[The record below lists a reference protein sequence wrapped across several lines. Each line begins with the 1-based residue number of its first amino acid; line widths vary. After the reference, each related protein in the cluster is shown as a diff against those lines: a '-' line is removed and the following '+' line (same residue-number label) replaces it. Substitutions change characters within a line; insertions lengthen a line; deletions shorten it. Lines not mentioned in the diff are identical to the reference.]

1 MYKKEQLLRDTGL
14 FVLGVEG
21 TFFQGENLVDGA
33 LEFLEA
39 VKKSK
44 REFLFYTNQ
53 NSISKQ
59 EYITM
64 LEQNGC
70 HITENH
76 ILNSADVA
84 IRYLLEQ
91 EPGKRVFLAGPSWM
105 EEQFIK
111 AGIQITEEGPEVVL
125 VGADPEFSYEKLKKT
140 CEYIENGALFYATHG
155 EKTSFRHGQKAP
167 DCGALCAAITAATGK
182 EPRVL
187 GLPHKE
193 AVETIISHTGIHT
206 DYIAFVGDRIDVE
219 ITAGS
224 KHGMMG
230 FLVLTGETALED
242 VFESKKKPDL
252 IFASVGEMG
261 EIIREWMQR
270 FS

>member
-70 HITENH
+70 HITENQ

-84 IRYLLEQ
+84 IRHLLEQ
-91 EPGKRVFLAGPSWM
+91 EPGKRVFLAGASPM
-105 EEQFIK
+105 KEQFTK
-111 AGIQITEEGPEVVL
+111 AGIPITEENPEVVL
-125 VGADPEFSYEKLKKT
+125 VGADPEFSYEKLKKS
-140 CEYIENGALFYATHG
+140 CAFIENGAGFYATHG
-155 EKTSFRHGQKAP
+155 EKTSFQRGQKTP
-167 DCGALCAAITAATGK
+167 DCGTLCAAITAATGK

-193 AVETIISHTGIHT
+193 AVETIVSHTGIHA

-219 ITAGS
+219 IAAGS
-224 KHGMMG
+224 NHGMMG
-230 FLVLTGETALED
+230 FLVLTGETTLED

-261 EIIREWMQR
+261 EIIQDFMQR